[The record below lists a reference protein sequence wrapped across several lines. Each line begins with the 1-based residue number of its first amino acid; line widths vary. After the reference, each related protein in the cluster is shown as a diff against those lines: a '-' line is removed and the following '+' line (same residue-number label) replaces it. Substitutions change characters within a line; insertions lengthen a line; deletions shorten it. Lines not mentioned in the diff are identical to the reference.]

1 MDRHSEVAVSWFSN
15 KRRHVRHRPEPGKEG
30 LPPPFPTM
38 STFLGLAGAMIALW
52 LLAYGLPHL
61 FSASDQSAPHTN
73 TEAGA
78 SK

>member
-1 MDRHSEVAVSWFSN
+1 MSWLTN
-15 KRRHVRHRPEPGKEG
+15 KRRNVRHRADPGKEG

-38 STFLGLAGAMIALW
+38 STFLGLAAAMIALW

-61 FSASDQSAPHTN
+61 FSAHEQTVPSIN

>member
-1 MDRHSEVAVSWFSN
+1 MLWFNN
-15 KRRHVRHRPEPGKEG
+15 KRRNVRHRADPGKEG
-30 LPPPFPTM
+30 VPPPFPTM
-38 STFLGLAGAMIALW
+38 STFLGLAAAMIALW

-61 FSASDQSAPHTN
+61 FPAYEQTVPSTN

>member
-1 MDRHSEVAVSWFSN
+1 MSMFN
-15 KRRHVRHRPEPGKEG
+15 IRRPNGQHQPDGEGERDGK
-30 LPPPFPTM
+30 PPPFPTA
-38 STFLGLAGAMIALW
+38 STFLGLAAVMIVLW

-61 FSASDQSAPHTN
+61 LQAPDRPVPHNN

>member
-1 MDRHSEVAVSWFSN
+1 MDRHSEADMSWFSN
-15 KRRHVRHRPEPGKEG
+15 KRRNAGHRPDPEKEG

-61 FSASDQSAPHTN
+61 FSASGHPVPHTN

>member
-1 MDRHSEVAVSWFSN
+1 MSWFSN
-15 KRRHVRHRPEPGKEG
+15 KRRNAGHRPDPEKEG

-61 FSASDQSAPHTN
+61 FSASDHPVPHTN